1 MATAPKVTP
10 IQLPKHN
17 TLAFRTPVGAEVI
30 KGGES
35 KVLGKFDTSNFER
48 IRIVADERVD
58 STCNVA
64 IRITVTEGS
73 EWVAFLDHIIL
84 TPHSQIT
91 KVYEV
96 PCTELTIA
104 IDGVGAANTKAG
116 VDVLVYGQF

>member
-1 MATAPKVTP
+1 MAAAPKITP
-10 IQLPKHN
+10 IPLPKHN
-17 TLAFRTPVGAEVI
+17 VLAYRTILGSEPI

-35 KVLGKFDTSNFER
+35 KVLAQIDTSNYER

-64 IRITVTEGS
+64 IRITVTEGN

-84 TPHSQIT
+84 TPHSQMT
-91 KVYEV
+91 RVYEV

-104 IDGVGAANTKAG
+104 IDGIGAPTTRAG
-116 VDVLVYGQF
+116 VDVLIYGQF